1 MEKTELTQYKVAVL
15 SGGWSDERDISMS
28 SGRACQQALK
38 KAGFIVVDLLDIADS
53 HFIEHLSTKDYD
65 VAFIALHGRY
75 GEDGCIQG
83 LLEVLHLP
91 YTFSGVLSS
100 ALSADKERAKDICR
114 AAGIPVPQGVTLAPG
129 SELTDDDLDAIVDEI
144 GLPLFVKPASNGSS
158 FGISRVNE
166 KGGLV
171 DAVRKAGSE
180 GDRVLVE
187 ECVSG
192 VEITVPVIGND
203 EPKALP
209 IIEIALDSEF
219 YDLKVKY
226 EPASLHHII
235 PARLDETVYKR
246 AEALGIAAHKVLGC
260 RGVSRTDFIVKDD
273 GTPVMLETNSIPG
286 MTDRSLLPD
295 AAHHAGIEFSE
306 LCTRFVQWALEDVPA
321 CAVAR

>member
-1 MEKTELTQYKVAVL
+1 MERTELTQYRVAVL

-28 SGRACQQALK
+28 SGRACQEALRE
-38 KAGFIVVDLLDIADS
+38 AGFITVELLDIADA
-53 HFIEHLSTKDYD
+53 HFVEYLSTGGYD

-83 LLEVLHLP
+83 LLEVLHIP

-114 AAGIPVPQGVTLAPG
+114 AAGIPVPSGVTLAPG
-129 SELTDDDLDAIVDEI
+129 SEPTDDDLDAIVDKM
-144 GLPLFVKPASNGSS
+144 GLPLFVKPVSNGSS

-166 KGGLV
+166 RGGLAA
-171 DAVRKAGSE
+171 AVRKAESK

-203 EPKALP
+203 EPRALP

-219 YDLKVKY
+219 YDLRVKY

-235 PARLDETVYKR
+235 PARLDKTVYKR
-246 AEALGIAAHKVLGC
+246 AEELGIAAHKALGC

-295 AAHHAGIEFSE
+295 AARHAGIEFSE
-306 LCTRFVQWALEDVPA
+306 LCTLFIQWALEDVPVRA
-321 CAVAR
+321 AR

>member
-1 MEKTELTQYKVAVL
+1 MERTELTQYRVAVL

-28 SGRACQQALK
+28 SGRACQQALRE
-38 KAGFIVVDLLDIADS
+38 AGFITVELLDIADA
-53 HFIEHLSTKDYD
+53 HFVEYLSTGGYD

-83 LLEVLHLP
+83 LLEVLHIP

-114 AAGIPVPQGVTLAPG
+114 AAGIPVPSGVTLAPG
-129 SELTDDDLDAIVDEI
+129 SEPTDDDLDVLVDKM
-144 GLPLFVKPASNGSS
+144 GLPLFVKPVSNGSS

-166 KGGLV
+166 RGGLAA
-171 DAVRKAGSE
+171 AVRKAGSK

-203 EPKALP
+203 EPRALP

-235 PARLDETVYKR
+235 PARLDETIYKR
-246 AEALGIAAHKVLGC
+246 AEELGITAHKALGC

-295 AAHHAGIEFSE
+295 AARHAGIEFSE
-306 LCTRFVQWALEDVPA
+306 LCTLFVQWALEDVPVRA
-321 CAVAR
+321 AR

>member
-180 GDRVLVE
+180 E
-187 ECVSG
+187 
-192 VEITVPVIGND
+192 
-203 EPKALP
+203 
-209 IIEIALDSEF
+209 
-219 YDLKVKY
+219 
-226 EPASLHHII
+226 
-235 PARLDETVYKR
+235 
-246 AEALGIAAHKVLGC
+246 
-260 RGVSRTDFIVKDD
+260 
-273 GTPVMLETNSIPG
+273 
-286 MTDRSLLPD
+286 
-295 AAHHAGIEFSE
+295 
-306 LCTRFVQWALEDVPA
+306 
-321 CAVAR
+321 

>member
-129 SELTDDDLDAIVDEI
+129 SELTDDDLDA
-144 GLPLFVKPASNGSS
+144 
-158 FGISRVNE
+158 R
-166 KGGLV
+166 
-171 DAVRKAGSE
+171 SE
-180 GDRVLVE
+180 E
-187 ECVSG
+187 H
-192 VEITVPVIGND
+192 T
-203 EPKALP
+203 
-209 IIEIALDSEF
+209 
-219 YDLKVKY
+219 
-226 EPASLHHII
+226 
-235 PARLDETVYKR
+235 
-246 AEALGIAAHKVLGC
+246 
-260 RGVSRTDFIVKDD
+260 
-273 GTPVMLETNSIPG
+273 
-286 MTDRSLLPD
+286 
-295 AAHHAGIEFSE
+295 SE
-306 LCTRFVQWALEDVPA
+306 LQSQY
-321 CAVAR
+321 

>member
-1 MEKTELTQYKVAVL
+1 MERTELTQYRVAVL

-28 SGRACQQALK
+28 SGRACQEALRE
-38 KAGFIVVDLLDIADS
+38 AGFITVELLDIADA
-53 HFIEHLSTKDYD
+53 HFVEYLSTGGYD

-83 LLEVLHLP
+83 LLEVLHIP

-114 AAGIPVPQGVTLAPG
+114 AAGIPVPSGVTLAPG
-129 SELTDDDLDAIVDEI
+129 SEPTDDDLDAIVDKM
-144 GLPLFVKPASNGSS
+144 GLPLFVKPVSNGSS
-158 FGISRVNE
+158 FGISCVNE
-166 KGGLV
+166 RGGLAA
-171 DAVRKAGSE
+171 AVRKAESK

-203 EPKALP
+203 EPRALP
-209 IIEIALDSEF
+209 IIEIALDSGF

-235 PARLDETVYKR
+235 PARLDETIYKR
-246 AEALGIAAHKVLGC
+246 AEGLGIAAHKALGC

-295 AAHHAGIEFSE
+295 AARHAGIEFSE
-306 LCTRFVQWALEDVPA
+306 LCTLFVQWALEDVSVRA
-321 CAVAR
+321 AR